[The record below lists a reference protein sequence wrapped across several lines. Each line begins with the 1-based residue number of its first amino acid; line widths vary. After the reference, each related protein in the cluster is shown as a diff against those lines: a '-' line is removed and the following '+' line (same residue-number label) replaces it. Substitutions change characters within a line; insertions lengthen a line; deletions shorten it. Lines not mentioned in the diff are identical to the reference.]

1 MAHHIGSRRS
11 GAMRFFRWYQFVVP
25 LTLFPLSYVLWLRR
39 YDGDHALVWLA
50 LLLPVMF
57 AYVIPGIGTNWLGLW
72 EFNTRFRLGR
82 FRPHHGFVFGTATSL
97 FGLLCVPEAAAGF
110 NLGECLRAALV
121 TSSVIGFWNW
131 LYDTAAIKSGFIIVH
146 TRPAAEGQPAEVI
159 AAHHAPVYF
168 GVFGACYGAVLQL
181 VDALSAGSNRGAYV
195 ALLLAG
201 TLSAVIF
208 PVLAYVIQSYV
219 TLGESGLT
227 AYRINGGQ
235 DELERRVVEPLPVDR
250 VRISYPRRAVAE
262 R

>member
-1 MAHHIGSRRS
+1 
-11 GAMRFFRWYQFVVP
+11 MRFFRWYQFVVP

-50 LLLPVMF
+50 LFLPVMF

-97 FGLLCVPEAAAGF
+97 FGLLCVPEAAPGF
-110 NLGECLRAALV
+110 NLGECLRAAV
-121 TSSVIGFWNW
+121 ITSSVIGFWNW
-131 LYDTAAIKSGFIIVH
+131 LYDTSAIKSGFIIVH
-146 TRPAAEGQPAEVI
+146 TRLAAEGQPAEVI

-168 GVFGACYGAVLQL
+168 GVFGACYGASLQL
-181 VDALSAGSNRGAYV
+181 VDALSAGSDRGVYV

-208 PVLAYVIQSYV
+208 PVLAYVLVSYM
-219 TLGESGLT
+219 TLGESGLK
-227 AYRINGGQ
+227 AYRTNGGQ
-235 DELERRVVEPLPVDR
+235 HELERRVVEPIPVDR
-250 VRISYPRRAVAE
+250 VRISPSRRVVAE
-262 R
+262 H